1 MQQLVSVAHPGDSEP
16 ALRELDR
23 LVEEVAELTRSPIAP
38 AEFQQ
43 RLLERAVH
51 ATAAVGGM
59 MWEVRPNNTLHLE
72 HQLLLSGGGVLSDAA
87 GVRPHGLLAA
97 AVLQSGQPRRVPPG
111 SRLSDGGAAGN
122 PCEFVLLFCPLGGE
136 GKTVGVLELL
146 LAPAASLAAQEAS
159 LQFLADLCELAGDY
173 YRNSELRRL
182 RARDAFW
189 QQSEQYALRVH
200 GSLDLRATAF
210 AIANEGRL
218 LVGCDRLS
226 VLVGRHARPRLSAVS
241 GVDSVNRRS
250 DTARR
255 LERLAAL
262 AIATREA
269 IWYDGSAAEW
279 PPQVELAVQEH
290 VDAAHVRTLAV
301 IPLAASAPESGREE
315 KRVLVGA
322 LVAEG
327 FTADVGETWRP
338 ALEAAAAHASRALER
353 AWEYRLLSWLPLSG
367 VVAALGRGLTGGR
380 RPKLLAGLLV
390 AAVAAAALILVR
402 ADYDVKVRGELQPEV
417 RRDIFAPSD
426 GVILDLSAEH
436 GRQVDAGQ
444 VVAVLRNPE
453 LDYELQRVQGEL
465 ETARQRLAAVEA
477 ERVQQRVEDREHPDR
492 YGQLTA
498 EQEELRVRLESLQ
511 QQQVILQEQKA
522 ELAVRSPIRGQVVT
536 WQVENRLRARPVVRG
551 QRLLTV
557 ADLAGPW
564 VLELQLPE
572 DRVQPVVDISGCGQ
586 DPAAVSFL
594 LETEA
599 STVYHGRLRRVAMS
613 AERDPQVGSNVLV
626 TVDVPSEP
634 SLPLRPGAGVIAK
647 IHCGRRSLGYVW
659 FGDLWNKVRSQWWF

>member
-1 MQQLVSVAHPGDSEP
+1 MQQLASVAHSGDSEP

-23 LVEEVAELTRSPIAP
+23 LVEEVAELTRSPMAP
-38 AEFQQ
+38 AEFHQ

-51 ATAAVGGM
+51 ATAAAGGM

-72 HQLLLSGGGVLSDAA
+72 HQLFLSGGALSDAA
-87 GVRPHGLLAA
+87 SVRPHGLLAA
-97 AVLQSGQPRRVPPG
+97 AVLQSGQPRRIPPG
-111 SRLSDGGAAGN
+111 ARLSEGGEAGS
-122 PCEFVLLFCPLGGE
+122 PCEFALLFCPLGGE
-136 GKTVGVLELL
+136 GKIVAVLELL
-146 LAPAASLAAQEAS
+146 LAPAASLAAQEAG
-159 LQFLADLCELAGDY
+159 LHFLADLCELAGDY

-182 RARDAFW
+182 RDRDAFW

-200 GSLDLRATAF
+200 RSLDLRATAF

-218 LVGCDRLS
+218 LAGCDRLS

-250 DTARR
+250 DTSRR

-262 AIATREA
+262 AIAIREA
-269 IWYDGSAAEW
+269 IRYDGSAAEW
-279 PPQVELAVQEH
+279 PPQVEQAVQEH
-290 VDAAHVRTLAV
+290 VDATHVRALAV
-301 IPLAASAPESGREE
+301 IPLAAPASEPGREE
-315 KRVLVGA
+315 KRVLVGV
-322 LVAEG
+322 LVAEA
-327 FTADVGETWRP
+327 FTADVGETWRQG
-338 ALEAAAAHASRALER
+338 LEVAAAHASRALER
-353 AWEYRLLSWLPLSG
+353 AWEYRQLSWLPLSG
-367 VVAALGRGLTGGR
+367 VVAALGRELTAGR
-380 RPKLLAGLLV
+380 RPKLLIVLLL
-390 AAVAAAALILVR
+390 AAVATAALILVR

-426 GVILDLSAEH
+426 GVVLDLTAEH
-436 GRQVDAGQ
+436 GQQVDADQ

-477 ERVQQRVEDREHPDR
+477 ERVQQRVEERERPER

-498 EQEELRVRLESLQ
+498 EREELRVRLESLQ
-511 QQQVILQEQKA
+511 QQQGILQQQKA
-522 ELAVRSPIRGQVVT
+522 ELTVRSPIRGQVVT

-551 QRLLTV
+551 QRLLEV

-572 DRVQPVVDISGCGQ
+572 DRVQPVLDVSGSGQ
-586 DPAAVSFL
+586 DPAEVSFL

-599 STVYHGRLRRVAMS
+599 STVYRGRLRRVAMS
-613 AERDPQVGSNVLV
+613 AERDPQLGSRVLV
-626 TVDVPSEP
+626 TVDVPREP

-659 FGDLWNKVRSQWWF
+659 FADLWNKVRSRWWF